1 MNLRLKS
8 IKAELRKMLLEMSVI
23 KTDKAVLSYEGEEL
37 IVDTNVYIEDEDGNR
52 LEVEDGEYVTEDGRT
67 LVIEGG
73 NVKEIIEPKEEIVE
87 DTDEAK
93 AEEETEPEVVEEVV
107 EAEDVVEET
116 VEEVTEIVA
125 EPEQTEET
133 IEPDAVAELE
143 GRLVELEGKLAD
155 ALAKLEE
162 LVETVAKISVA
173 KPIAEEFEQV
183 KATKKTGVAKIDK
196 FMEKYGNK

>member
-1 MNLRLKS
+1 MKIKLS
-8 IKAELRKMLLEMSVI
+8 QIKAELRKMLLEMSVI

-37 IVDTNVYIEDEDGNR
+37 KEGTQVFIEDEEGNR
-52 LEVEDGEYVTEDGRT
+52 TEVENGEYVAEDGT
-67 LVIEGG
+67 TYVVDGG
-73 NVKEIIEPKEEIVE
+73 KVAEIIEPKE

-107 EAEDVVEET
+107 EAEET
-116 VEEVTEIVA
+116 VEEVA
-125 EPEQTEET
+125 EPEQTEEIVEEET
-133 IEPDAVAELE
+133 VTEETTEPDVVAELE
-143 GRLVELEGKLAD
+143 GRVAELEGKLAD

-183 KATKKTGVAKIDK
+183 KTVKKTGNPKLDK
-196 FMEKYGNK
+196 FISGMNKK

>member
-1 MNLRLKS
+1 MKLKLS
-8 IKAELRKMLLEMSVI
+8 QIKAELRKMLLEMSVI

-37 IVDTNVYIEDEDGNR
+37 KEGTQVFIEDEEGNR
-52 LEVEDGEYVTEDGRT
+52 TEVENGEYVAEDGT
-67 LVIEGG
+67 TYVVDGG
-73 NVKEIIEPKEEIVE
+73 RVAEIIEPKE

-93 AEEETEPEVVEEVV
+93 AEEETEPEQTEEVV
-107 EAEDVVEET
+107 EAEET
-116 VEEVTEIVA
+116 VEEVA

-133 IEPDAVAELE
+133 TVPDVVAELE
-143 GRLVELEGKLAD
+143 GRVVELEGKLAD

-183 KATKKTGVAKIDK
+183 KTVKKTGNPKLDK
-196 FMEKYGNK
+196 FISGMNKK